1 MTTCRYFA
9 LCTNDADGVV
19 TTPIGAVPTCTRCAE
34 RMEQTF
40 TWTTADLARARREVK
55 RAVMVR
61 YGGEVI
67 GPALVGVTVEDADC
81 VRWLEG
87 ATLEELMA

>member
-1 MTTCRYFA
+1 MTTW
-9 LCTNDADGVV
+9 
-19 TTPIGAVPTCTRCAE
+19 TRE
-34 RMEQTF
+34 DIE
-40 TWTTADLARARREVK
+40 RARREVK

-61 YGGEVI
+61 YGGEAF

>member
-1 MTTCRYFA
+1 MTTW
-9 LCTNDADGVV
+9 
-19 TTPIGAVPTCTRCAE
+19 TRE
-34 RMEQTF
+34 DIE
-40 TWTTADLARARREVK
+40 RARREVK

-61 YGGEVI
+61 YGGEVF